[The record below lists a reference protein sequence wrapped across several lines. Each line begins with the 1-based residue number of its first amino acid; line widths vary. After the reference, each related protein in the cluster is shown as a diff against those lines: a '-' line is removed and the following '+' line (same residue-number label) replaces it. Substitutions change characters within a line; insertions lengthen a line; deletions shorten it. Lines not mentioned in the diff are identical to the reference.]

1 MNFGQGERLRA
12 LQERYSDPLLTLLTA
27 LLLLMMFVVAPL
39 QAAGIIRRHMTFILS
54 PACG

>member
-27 LLLLMMFVVAPL
+27 LLLLMMFVVAP
-39 QAAGIIRRHMTFILS
+39 GDTSECNRV
-54 PACG
+54 